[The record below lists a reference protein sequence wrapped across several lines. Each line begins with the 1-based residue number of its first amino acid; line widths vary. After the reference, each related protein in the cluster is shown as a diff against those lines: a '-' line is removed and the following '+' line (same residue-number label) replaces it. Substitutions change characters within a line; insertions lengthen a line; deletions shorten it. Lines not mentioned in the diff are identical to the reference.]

1 MLCLAVTNLAKEFD
15 LHSRFGSVVNVLMM
29 VVVVE
34 RLAVSL
40 FERWDS
46 PLLKILF
53 DDIHHLVHELVLNC
67 ACRQIGGQNG
77 SFNLTLQLLVW
88 DILDSLLA

>member
-15 LHSRFGSVVNVLMM
+15 LHSRFGSVVNILV

-40 FERWDS
+40 FECWDYT
-46 PLLKILF
+46 PLLKFYLIIFFALRMNWF
-53 DDIHHLVHELVLNC
+53 
-67 ACRQIGGQNG
+67 
-77 SFNLTLQLLVW
+77 
-88 DILDSLLA
+88 